1 MELDGVGRRPD
12 TELGSEVGAELLV
25 RNDDLVTKVE
35 QHVAEAHPE
44 LVGKMTREDV
54 LGMAV
59 EDD

>member
-1 MELDGVGRRPD
+1 VELDGVGRRPD

>member
-44 LVGKMTREDV
+44 LDGKMTREDV